1 LNFEQI
7 SKLSISIK
15 NTLYNEAMN
24 LHFLPNIYQTTDL
37 DGAQK
42 LKGKGWEVINNHDS
56 KRENDVDIE
65 YETTI

>member
-1 LNFEQI
+1 
-7 SKLSISIK
+7 
-15 NTLYNEAMN
+15 MN